1 MSPLLRLLALMRPH
15 AGWMALTVGLGAI
28 TMLASI
34 VLLALSGWFITS
46 MALAGLAGAS
56 INYFTPA
63 AIIRAC
69 AMVRTGGRYAE
80 RLIGHDA
87 TLRFVAALRP
97 KLFAAMERQT
107 SREAGG
113 VLLNRLKGDID
124 RLEFAFLRIVSPL
137 LGAGLA
143 LVPAL
148 GYLLWLNPSFGML
161 VLSGLLAGALVFPLV
176 LAKLGAPSARAL
188 PGQTDALNTRLIEVV
203 EASAELAIHDP
214 HHRHRMQ
221 VLAASE
227 AVLTAED
234 RHHRLNAA
242 SHAGLQLS
250 GFLALAGLLGLG
262 AGATIA
268 SPDFALAVFLC
279 LAMFDSAAQIPPALQ
294 HIPAVCEAARRLFAL
309 LDAESAAEGARDN
322 GAGLKAPAGYIAFD
336 DVGFTYPGAISPALS
351 QFSLTVRAGE
361 RVALLG
367 PSGSGKSTLAALLL
381 RFHAPQTGK
390 ITLGGQN
397 VQALAVES
405 LREHIALL
413 SQDAFLFSAS
423 VRENLLMARPEAS
436 QAELEY
442 ACRVAQVLPF
452 IESLPKGFDSFVG
465 AHGHALSGGQARR
478 LALARALLRDA
489 PVLVLDEPTEGLD
502 AGTEAQ
508 VLDALLE
515 SAPNKTILLLT
526 HRSARLE
533 RMNRILW
540 IENGTIVGVGT
551 PQEMKDL
558 IPALGL
564 AATRGSRR

>member
-1 MSPLLRLLALMRPH
+1 MSPLLRLFTLMRPQV
-15 AGWMALTVGLGAI
+15 GWMTLTVGLGAL

-34 VLLALSGWFITS
+34 VLLALSGWFITA
-46 MALAGLAGAS
+46 MALAGLAGTS

-80 RLIGHDA
+80 RVIGHDA

-97 KLFAAMERQT
+97 KLFAAMERET
-107 SREAGG
+107 SFEAGG
-113 VLLNRLKGDID
+113 ALLNRLKGDID
-124 RLEFAFLRIVSPL
+124 RLEFAFLRILSPL
-137 LGAGLA
+137 SGAALA

-148 GYLLWLNPSFGML
+148 GYLLWLHPAFGGL
-161 VLSGLLAGALVFPLV
+161 AVLGLLAGALVLPLL
-176 LAKLGAPSARAL
+176 LARRGAPSARAL
-188 PGQTDALNTRLIEVV
+188 PERTDTLNKRLIEAV

-214 HHRHRMQ
+214 YHHHRTR

-227 AVLTAED
+227 ALIEQED
-234 RHHRLNAA
+234 RLHRLNAIA
-242 SHAGLQLS
+242 NAGLQLV
-250 GFLALAGLLGLG
+250 GLLALAGLLWLG
-262 AGATIA
+262 TDARPTG
-268 SPDFALAVFLC
+268 PDFALAVFLC
-279 LAMFDSAAQIPPALQ
+279 LAIFDGAAQIPPALQ
-294 HIPAVCEAARRLFAL
+294 HVPAVSEAARRLFTL
-309 LDAESAAEGARDN
+309 LDAQSEAGGGNYARRKAK
-322 GAGLKAPAGYIAFD
+322 AGDIAFEA
-336 DVGFTYPGAISPALS
+336 VGFTYPGAMSPAVS
-351 QFSLTVRAGE
+351 QFSLRVRSGE

-367 PSGSGKSTLAALLL
+367 PSGSGKSTLAALLVG
-381 RFHAPQTGK
+381 FHAPQTGR
-390 ITLGGQN
+390 ITLSGEN
-397 VQALAVES
+397 VQALDVVS
-405 LREHIALL
+405 LREQVALL
-413 SQDAFLFSAS
+413 SQEAFLFSAS

-436 QAELEY
+436 QAELEH
-442 ACRVAQVLPF
+442 ACRIAQVLPF
-452 IESLPKGFDSFVG
+452 IESLPKGFDTFVG

-540 IENGTIVGVGT
+540 IENGTIVRVGT